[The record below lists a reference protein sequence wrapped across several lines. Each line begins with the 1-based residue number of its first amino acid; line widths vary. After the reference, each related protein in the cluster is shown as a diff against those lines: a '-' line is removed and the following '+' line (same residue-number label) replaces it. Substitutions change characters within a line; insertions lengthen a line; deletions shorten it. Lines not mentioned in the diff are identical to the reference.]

1 MPEPAEKPHFSR
13 GADSNTGTHLLHPL
27 QHRYAPTPPTPT
39 QVRTY
44 STHSNTGTHLLHPL
58 QHRYAPTPP
67 TPTQVRT
74 YSTHSN
80 TGTHLLHPL
89 QHRYAPTPPTPTQVR
104 TYSTHSNTGTHLLH
118 PLQHRYAPYS
128 TRMLPPYLNAFE
140 QNRRQRCHL
149 LSVLPHS
156 KAALLRNRQQTIHDL
171 FDFFLCVVKKCGH
184 SPLVLKVAGPGVN
197 EYGKAANHLRKKQR
211 TLLEYSSAMK
221 VHDHAQNIA
230 VENEA
235 ITEWNFMLG

>member
-67 TPTQVRT
+67 TPTLVHT

-80 TGTHLLHPL
+80 TGMH
-89 QHRYAPTPPTPTQVR
+89 PTPPACYHHTSMRLSRTEGRDVIFSPSFPTAR
-104 TYSTHSNTGTHLLH
+104 LPSSETG
-118 PLQHRYAPYS
+118 S
-128 TRMLPPYLNAFE
+128 
-140 QNRRQRCHL
+140 RQSMTSL
-149 LSVLPHS
+149 TSFS
-156 KAALLRNRQQTIHDL
+156 AWSRNVDTARW
-171 FDFFLCVVKKCGH
+171 
-184 SPLVLKVAGPGVN
+184 
-197 EYGKAANHLRKKQR
+197 
-211 TLLEYSSAMK
+211 SSR
-221 VHDHAQNIA
+221 
-230 VENEA
+230 
-235 ITEWNFMLG
+235 